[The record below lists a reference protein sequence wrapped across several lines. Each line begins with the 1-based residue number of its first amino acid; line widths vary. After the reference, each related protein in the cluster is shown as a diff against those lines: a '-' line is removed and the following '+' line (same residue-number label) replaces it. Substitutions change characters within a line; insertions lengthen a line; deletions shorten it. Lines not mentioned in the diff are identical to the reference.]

1 MTTINKIIIYNDT
14 PKVLTDKIAVSAAYE
29 VIASKGK
36 GKYTSPYLIKDVV
49 VTVIKNKKSTTYRT
63 AKVAR
68 K

>member
-1 MTTINKIIIYNDT
+1 MAINKIIIYNDT
-14 PKVLTDKIAVSAAYE
+14 LAELSDETAVAAVLN
-29 VIASKGK
+29 VIKKENKSGENN
-36 GKYTSPYLIKDVV
+36 SPYLIKDVV